1 MLFGDNIMKMSDVDK
16 KVLDETATAGGTSA
30 GAVASTANGF
40 ANGGIGT
47 LSRAGTV
54 NNKKKKKKARRR

>member
-1 MLFGDNIMKMSDVDK
+1 MKMSDVDK

-30 GAVASTANGF
+30 GAVAGTTNGF

-54 NNKKKKKKARRR
+54 SNKKKKKKTSRR